1 MQLKCCTQYVS
12 KFGKF
17 SNGHKTGN
25 TVFTPIPKKGNAKEW
40 SNYRTTVLNSHAS
53 KVILQI
59 FQARFQQYMTCE
71 RPDVQTSFRK
81 GRGIRDQIDNICWI
95 IKKGKRVPE

>member
-25 TVFTPIPKKGNAKEW
+25 TVFTPIPKKGNAKEC
-40 SNYRTTVLNSHAS
+40 SNCLTTILISQVS
-53 KVILQI
+53 KVTLKILQ
-59 FQARFQQYMTCE
+59 ARLQQCVNKELPVVYAG
-71 RPDVQTSFRK
+71 FRK
-81 GRGIRDQIDNICWI
+81 DRGR
-95 IKKGKRVPE
+95 